1 MRGIEVG
8 GLGALIYLWLIAN
21 SRPTWATYLRICLK
35 NNFKK
40 LVITILTV
48 VRWNLIIALVHFTH
62 FHVFFGHL
70 YIFFWWFVQCKFY
83 CLIFFVSL
91 LKIIFICSVYWF
103 SVRCISCID
112 FLYFDSSL
120 FTAMTLCYFIRSYLP
135 FFSLCSVLWS
145 PIQEIIPLHMS
156 RFWPSTFSSGSFR
169 SYIKIF
175 YPSVLISVWREG
187 VRFQSTTCEL
197 TLCWKFC

>member
-135 FFSLCSVLWS
+135 FFFLCVLCFGVPS
-145 PIQEIIPLHMS
+145 RRSFHCICRDFDPPHFPLVVS
-156 RFWPSTFSSGSFR
+156 D
-169 SYIKIF
+169 
-175 YPSVLISVWREG
+175 
-187 VRFQSTTCEL
+187 L
-197 TLCWKFC
+197 TLRYSIHLC